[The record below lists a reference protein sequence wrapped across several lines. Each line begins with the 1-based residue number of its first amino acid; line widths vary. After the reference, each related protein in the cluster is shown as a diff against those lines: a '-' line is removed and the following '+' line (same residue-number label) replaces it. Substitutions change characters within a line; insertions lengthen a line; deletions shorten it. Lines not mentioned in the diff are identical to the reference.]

1 MKNFADENVM
11 SEEQLFDLDY
21 ELFCKY
27 MKWNNSQEK
36 YNYKRM
42 LKNYK
47 DTKPIKQMFN
57 LIVNLMENDK
67 EKDKMLEIKEKQ
79 VRELKKDNKGYIE
92 AQIKIELLKNKIESL
107 KICNK
112 KCVKYDESSDD

>member
-11 SEEQLFDLDY
+11 DENQLFDIDFDV
-21 ELFCKY
+21 FCKY

-79 VRELKKDNKGYIE
+79 VRELKKDNKGYLE
-92 AQIKIELLKNKIESL
+92 SKIKIELYKNKIDSL
-107 KICNK
+107 KLYNK
-112 KCVKYDESSDD
+112 KCIKYDSDTD